1 MKIQV
6 RGRIKDLLLRTKP
19 DGSPMLTAD
28 EANALYAKGMKPN
41 TVYSM
46 QIENDEPVELGK

>member
-6 RGRIKDLLLRTKP
+6 RGRIRDLLLRKKP
-19 DGSPMLTAD
+19 DGSPMLTTE
-28 EANALYAKGMKPN
+28 EANALYAKGMNSK

-46 QIENDEPVELGK
+46 QIEIDEPVEK